1 MVNLIKQLYQFE
13 QFQMDVANRLLL
25 RNGETVAVAPK
36 VFDLLLLLVERSGDV
51 LEKDEL
57 MKLLW
62 PDTFVEDNNLTV
74 SMSALRKALGDGK
87 EGVKFIE
94 TIPRRGYRF
103 VAQVRKTNE
112 FLAPATNNAESFSAL
127 ALVEPAGTESFS
139 TDFAPEIEPLTT
151 AAPQIGSSRQPQARN
166 NFLAVGGLLLMAL
179 VAGAFWWGRQPATG
193 SGEIRSIAVLPL
205 KSFSVEAGDELFNLG
220 MADALITRLSNTGRI
235 VVRPTSAIAKYGRP
249 DQDPLMAGRELAVDA
264 VLEGRILRVGQ
275 QIRITVQLLR
285 LPTGDVIGA
294 WEFDEMFTN
303 ILALQKQISEKVA
316 LRLTIKL
323 NENEQKLLAKNYTEN
338 TAAFEAYL
346 KGRYFWNKRT
356 PDSFPKAIEY
366 FNQAIELDPT
376 YALAYAGLADVYV
389 VMATPYVSL
398 NGRKGADY
406 WDKAKA
412 TALKALEI
420 DDSLAEA
427 HASLGAVYASGD
439 DVAAHREFERAIEL
453 NPNYATVYN
462 FYAVCLI
469 GDAKLEEA
477 LVKVSKAHELDPLSV
492 PIVTSHGVILC
503 RLRRPD
509 DAIAQFRKAEELDPS
524 FARMHWG
531 LGMAYEQKGSY
542 DQAIS
547 EFQKAVKLSNG
558 GIVALASLGHAY
570 GMAGRRTEA
579 QQILGQ
585 LLERNETGEK
595 NPYYLAAV
603 YAGLGEKENAFAV
616 LEKNRGNFASGL
628 MKNDHLFDA
637 LRSDPRFEALVR
649 K

>member
-1 MVNLIKQLYQFE
+1 
-13 QFQMDVANRLLL
+13 
-25 RNGETVAVAPK
+25 
-36 VFDLLLLLVERSGDV
+36 
-51 LEKDEL
+51 
-57 MKLLW
+57 
-62 PDTFVEDNNLTV
+62 
-74 SMSALRKALGDGK
+74 
-87 EGVKFIE
+87 
-94 TIPRRGYRF
+94 
-103 VAQVRKTNE
+103 
-112 FLAPATNNAESFSAL
+112 
-127 ALVEPAGTESFS
+127 
-139 TDFAPEIEPLTT
+139 
-151 AAPQIGSSRQPQARN
+151 
-166 NFLAVGGLLLMAL
+166 
-179 VAGAFWWGRQPATG
+179 
-193 SGEIRSIAVLPL
+193 
-205 KSFSVEAGDELFNLG
+205 
-220 MADALITRLSNTGRI
+220 
-235 VVRPTSAIAKYGRP
+235 
-249 DQDPLMAGRELAVDA
+249 MAGRELAVDA

>member
-1 MVNLIKQLYQFE
+1 MVNLIKQLYRFE
-13 QFQMDVANRLLL
+13 QFQVDVANRLLL
-25 RNGETVAVAPK
+25 RNGENVALAPK

-51 LEKDEL
+51 IAKEEL
-57 MKLLW
+57 MQLLW

-74 SMSALRKALGDGK
+74 SMSALRKALGESKDGM
-87 EGVKFIE
+87 KFIE

-103 VAQVRKTNE
+103 I
-112 FLAPATNNAESFSAL
+112 APVSKGEEASPPTKRQTESVSAL
-127 ALVEPAGTESFS
+127 AVVEPAEDEELSADI
-139 TDFAPEIEPLTT
+139 DFLPAPADRL
-151 AAPQIGSSRQPQARN
+151 SRSWPVFPRQR
-166 NFLAVGGLLLMAL
+166 FLAVGGLLLIAF
-179 VAGAFWWGRQPATG
+179 VAGVFWWGKRSGTS
-193 SGEIRSIAVLPL
+193 SGEIHSIAVLPL
-205 KSFSVEAGDELFNLG
+205 KPLSEEARDELLSLG
-220 MADALITRLSNTGRI
+220 MADALITRLSNTGKI
-235 VVRPTSAIAKYGRP
+235 VVRPTSAIAKYNHP
-249 DQDPLMAGRELAVDA
+249 DQDPLVAGQDLGVDA
-264 VLEGRILRVGQ
+264 VLEGRILRDGD

-285 LPTGDVIGA
+285 LPAGNVIGA
-294 WEFDEMFTN
+294 WEFDEKFTN
-303 ILALQKQISEKVA
+303 ILSLQKEISEKVA

-323 NENEQKLLAKNYTEN
+323 NEAERKLLAKDYTEN
-338 TAAFEAYL
+338 ATAFEAYL
-346 KGRYFWNKRT
+346 KGRYFWNKRA

-376 YALAYAGLADVYV
+376 YALAYAGLADTFV

-398 NGRKGADY
+398 NGRKGTNY

-412 TALKALEI
+412 AALKALEI
-420 DDSLAEA
+420 DESLAEA

-439 DVAAHREFERAIEL
+439 DAAAHREFDRAIEL

-492 PIVTSHGVILC
+492 PIVTSHGIVLC

-509 DAIAQFRKAEELDPS
+509 EAIEQLKKAEELDPN
-524 FARMHWG
+524 FARLHWG
-531 LGMAYEQKGSY
+531 LGLAYELKGNF
-542 DQAIS
+542 DEAIA

-570 GMAGRRTEA
+570 GMSGRRVEA
-579 QQILGQ
+579 QQVLTQIL
-585 LLERNETGEK
+585 EKNEKEEK

-603 YAGLGEKENAFAV
+603 YAGMGDKEAAFEV
-616 LEKNRGNFASGL
+616 LEKNRGNYAAGL
-628 MKNDHLFDA
+628 LKNDHLFDL
-637 LRSDPRFEALVR
+637 LRSDSSRFQALLQ

>member
-1 MVNLIKQLYQFE
+1 MVNLIKQLYRFE
-13 QFQMDVANRLLL
+13 HFHIDVTNRLLL
-25 RNGETVAVAPK
+25 RDGENVALAPK

-51 LEKDEL
+51 LEKEEL
-57 MKLLW
+57 MHLLW

-74 SMSALRKALGDGK
+74 SMSALRKALGEGK
-87 EGVKFIE
+87 NGMKFIE

-103 VAQVRKTNE
+103 I
-112 FLAPATNNAESFSAL
+112 APVSKAEESLPSANHEPESVSAL
-127 ALVEPAGTESFS
+127 AVVEPVEEDLSAVIEF
-139 TDFAPEIEPLTT
+139 FPAPANRL
-151 AAPQIGSSRQPQARN
+151 SRSQPTFPRQR
-166 NFLAVGGLLLMAL
+166 FLAIGGLLLIAL
-179 VAGAFWWGRQPATG
+179 LAGVFWWGKRAG
-193 SGEIRSIAVLPL
+193 ISSGEIRSIAVLPL
-205 KSFSVEAGDELFNLG
+205 KPLSVESGDELLSLG
-220 MADALITRLSNTGRI
+220 MADALITRLGNTGKI
-235 VVRPTSAIAKYGRP
+235 VVRPTSAIAKYNRP
-249 DQDPLMAGRELAVDA
+249 DQDPLVAGHDLGVDA
-264 VLEGRILRVGQ
+264 VLEGRILRDGD

-285 LPTGDVIGA
+285 LPTGNVIGA
-294 WEFDEMFTN
+294 WEFDEKFTN
-303 ILALQKQISEKVA
+303 ILALQKEISEKVA

-323 NENEQKLLAKNYTEN
+323 NEAERKLLSKNYTEN

-346 KGRYFWNKRT
+346 KGRYFWNKRA

-376 YALAYAGLADVYV
+376 YALAYAGLADTFV

-398 NGRKGADY
+398 NGRKGTDY

-412 TALKALEI
+412 AAQKALEI
-420 DDSLAEA
+420 DESLAEA

-439 DVAAHREFERAIEL
+439 DAAAHREFDRAIEL

-509 DAIAQFRKAEELDPS
+509 EAIEQLKKAEELDPN
-524 FARMHWG
+524 FARLHWG
-531 LGMAYEQKGSY
+531 LGLAYELKGNF
-542 DQAIS
+542 DEAIA

-570 GMAGRRTEA
+570 GMSGRQTEA
-579 QQILGQ
+579 QQVLAQIL
-585 LLERNETGEK
+585 EKNEMEEK

-603 YAGLGEKENAFAV
+603 YAGMGDKEAAFDV
-616 LEKNRGNFASGL
+616 LEKNRGNYAAGL
-628 MKNDHLFDA
+628 LKNDHLFDS
-637 LRSDPRFEALVR
+637 LRSDASRFEALLR

>member
-1 MVNLIKQLYQFE
+1 MVNLIKQLYRFE
-13 QFQMDVANRLLL
+13 QFQIDVTNRLLL
-25 RNGETVAVAPK
+25 RNGENVALAPK

-51 LEKDEL
+51 LGKEEL
-57 MKLLW
+57 MQLLW

-74 SMSALRKALGDGK
+74 SMSALRKALGEGK
-87 EGVKFIE
+87 DGVKFIE

-103 VAQVRKTNE
+103 VAPVMKGEEPLPPAKPESESVSALTVVE
-112 FLAPATNNAESFSAL
+112 SAAGEDLSGVIDFLPAPA
-127 ALVEPAGTESFS
+127 
-139 TDFAPEIEPLTT
+139 
-151 AAPQIGSSRQPQARN
+151 SRLSRSQPIFPRQG
-166 NFLAVGGLLLMAL
+166 FLAVGGLLLIAF
-179 VAGAFWWGRQPATG
+179 VAGVFWWGKRSATS

-205 KSFSVEAGDELFNLG
+205 KPLSVEVGDELLALG

-235 VVRPTSAIAKYGRP
+235 VVRPTSAIAKYNRP
-249 DQDPLMAGRELAVDA
+249 DQDPLVAGQDLGVDA
-264 VLEGRILRVGQ
+264 VLEGRIFRDGD

-285 LPTGDVIGA
+285 LPTGNVIGA
-294 WEFDEMFTN
+294 WEFDERFTN
-303 ILALQKQISEKVA
+303 ILSLQKEISEKVA

-323 NENEQKLLAKNYTEN
+323 NEAERKLLTKNYTEN

-346 KGRYFWNKRT
+346 KGRYFWNKRSL
-356 PDSFPKAIEY
+356 DSFPKAIEY

-376 YALAYAGLADVYV
+376 YALAYAGLADTFV

-412 TALKALEI
+412 AAQKALEI
-420 DDSLAEA
+420 DESLAEA
-427 HASLGAVYASGD
+427 HASLGAVYASED
-439 DVAAHREFERAIEL
+439 DAAAHREFDRAIEL

-469 GDAKLEEA
+469 GDARLEDA

-492 PIVTSHGVILC
+492 PIVTSHGIILC

-509 DAIAQFRKAEELDPS
+509 EAIEQLKKAEELDS
-524 FARMHWG
+524 NFARLHWG
-531 LGMAYEQKGSY
+531 LGLANELKGNFEE
-542 DQAIS
+542 AIA

-558 GIVALASLGHAY
+558 GIVALSSLGHAY
-570 GMAGRRTEA
+570 GMSGRQAEA
-579 QQILGQ
+579 QQVLAQIL
-585 LLERNETGEK
+585 EKNEKEEK

-603 YAGLGEKENAFAV
+603 YAGMGDKETAFEV
-616 LEKNRGNFASGL
+616 LEKNRGNYAAGL
-628 MKNDHLFDA
+628 LKNDHLFDS
-637 LRSDPRFEALVR
+637 LRSDASRFEALLR